1 MSALTRLLR
10 KKRENQSQNPEP
22 QSQLYKVVHNIAIF
36 GTFTAIAIIV
46 LAIFGLLKLSTFIF
60 GLTAT
65 IVIVSVGCLMIL
77 PWLKIFEKG
86 QNKKIAIVFMCFVI
100 VCTVL
105 WLICLYLGIYI
116 YEGIKSQT
124 ANKETLIY
132 TLKLIKITLIISLQ
146 FIVTSLVAST
156 IIKYKKQMILFQIIT
171 YISNLFF
178 DLYLTCFLLC
188 VTISSEKGLIIS
200 ENISFLFNKVVLAL
214 FALSVIYM
222 ALSSKIMQNVEEKR
236 FKTAMDE
243 NYDMYGEQINHTE
256 ILKEQKAPQNII
268 EARLEKL
275 QSMLDKKLITQEE
288 FDEKRKEIIKD
299 L

>member
-1 MSALTRLLR
+1 MSALTRFLHNR
-10 KKRENQSQNPEP
+10 REKQSKAQEP
-22 QSQLYKVVHNIAIF
+22 QSKLYKVVHNIAIF

-46 LAIFGLLKLSTFIF
+46 LALFGLIKLSTFVF

-116 YEGIKSQT
+116 YESIKAESVN
-124 ANKETLIY
+124 AYTLIN
-132 TLKLIKITLIISLQ
+132 TLNLIKITLIISLQ
-146 FIVTSLVAST
+146 FMVASLVAST
-156 IIKYKKQMILFQIIT
+156 IIKYKKQMLFFQIIT
-171 YISNLFF
+171 YASNLFF

-188 VTISSEKGLIIS
+188 ITISSEKGIIIS
-200 ENISFLFNKVVLAL
+200 ENITFLFNKVVLAL

-222 ALSSKIMQNVEEKR
+222 ALSSKIMQNIEEKR
-236 FKTAMDE
+236 FKTVMDE
-243 NYDMYGEQINHTE
+243 NYDMYGEQINHPE
-256 ILKEQKAPQNII
+256 RLEEQQTPQSTT